1 MKEHELI
8 LHARV
13 VGHGVVLVS
22 KDTPEGVGLAMGQSY
37 IQLAVC
43 LLSLDP

>member
-1 MKEHELI
+1 MKEHEQKLD
-8 LHARV
+8 ATV
-13 VGHGVVLVS
+13 VGRGVILVS